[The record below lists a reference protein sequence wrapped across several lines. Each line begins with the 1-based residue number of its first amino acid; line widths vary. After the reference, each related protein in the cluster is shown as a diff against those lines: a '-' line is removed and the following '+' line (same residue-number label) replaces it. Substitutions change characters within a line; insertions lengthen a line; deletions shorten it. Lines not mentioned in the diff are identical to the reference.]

1 MGLEV
6 GGRAAIE
13 RLSGSPQGF
22 LTATRGER
30 REGEGETD
38 SKPLSLKDEGGMESS
53 PLFPGCIIHGR
64 VCPRSLEH

>member
-13 RLSGSPQGF
+13 RLSGTPQGL

-30 REGEGETD
+30 GESERDRERLTAN
-38 SKPLSLKDEGGMESS
+38 LSLFLSRMSERWRALRSS
-53 PLFPGCIIHGR
+53 QAGQAAVH
-64 VCPRSLEH
+64 S